1 MSESKTTTDHQEIQ
15 KWVEAR
21 CGQPAVVKG
30 TEDNEESEGLLRIRF
45 SDESKD
51 SLKAIGWDKFF
62 ETFEDKNLHFC
73 TRTKLQITR
82 KAGFLSLLTA
92 KAIYFLKSL

>member
-21 CGQPAVVKG
+21 DGQPAVVKG

-51 SLKAIGWDKFF
+51 NLKAIGWDKFF
-62 ETFEDKNLHFC
+62 ETFEDK
-73 TRTKLQITR
+73 KL
-82 KAGFLSLLTA
+82 AFLFQDKTA
-92 KAIYFLKSL
+92 DNKESRFFKFVNR

>member
-15 KWVEAR
+15 NWVEAR
-21 CGQPAVVKG
+21 GGQPAVVKG

-51 SLKAIGWDKFF
+51 NLKAIGWDKFF
-62 ETFEDKNLHFC
+62 ETFEDK
-73 TRTKLQITR
+73 KLAILFQD
-82 KAGFLSLLTA
+82 KTA
-92 KAIYFLKSL
+92 DNKESRFFKFVNR

>member
-21 CGQPAVVKG
+21 GGQPAVVRG
-30 TEDNEESEGLLRIRF
+30 TEDIGESEGLLRISF

-51 SLKAIGWDKFF
+51 NLKAIGWDTFF
-62 ETFEDKNLHFC
+62 ESFEDK
-73 TRTKLQITR
+73 KL
-82 KAGFLSLLTA
+82 AFLYQDKTA
-92 KAIYFLKSL
+92 DNKESRFFKFVNR

>member
-21 CGQPAVVKG
+21 GGKPAVVKG

-51 SLKAIGWDKFF
+51 NLKAIGWDRFF
-62 ETFEDKNLHFC
+62 ETFEEKKLAFLYQDKTTDNMESRFFKFVN
-73 TRTKLQITR
+73 R
-82 KAGFLSLLTA
+82 
-92 KAIYFLKSL
+92 